1 MKKVIVTVIAALA
14 IGVFSNKALAQATT
28 PAPAATPSTATGTTD
43 VLSALSGTDYSA
55 NYQTM
60 AVALRAANQTATLKG
75 AGPYTIFAPSNDAF
89 ANLTAA
95 QLDAL
100 FADPAKLATVL
111 RGHIVAGI
119 NDKKAILADIRAT
132 GTSTMKTIDG
142 QTLTLSVNAAKNLV
156 ITDAQGNTAK
166 VIKFDIE
173 GNNGVAIG
181 IDAVL
186 YK

>member
-1 MKKVIVTVIAALA
+1 MKKVILTVIAALA
-14 IGVFSNKALAQATT
+14 IGVFSNKALAQQTS
-28 PAPAATPSTATGTTD
+28 PAPATAASTPTGTTD
-43 VLSALSGTDYSA
+43 ILSALSGSDYSSD
-55 NYQTM
+55 YQTM
-60 AVALRAANQTATLKG
+60 AIALRAGNQTATLKS
-75 AGPYTIFAPSNDAF
+75 AGPYTIFAPSASAF
-89 ANLTAA
+89 SNLTAA

-100 FADPAKLATVL
+100 FGDATKLATVL
-111 RGHIVAGI
+111 RGHIVAGVY
-119 NDKKAILADIRAT
+119 DKKAILAAIRAT
-132 GTSTMKTIDG
+132 GTATMKTVDG
-142 QTLTLSVNAAKNLV
+142 QTLTLSVNAAKNLL

>member
-1 MKKVIVTVIAALA
+1 MKKTILTVIAALA
-14 IGVFSNKALAQATT
+14 IGLFANKALAQAAS
-28 PAPAATPSTATGTTD
+28 PAPTAD
-43 VLSALSGTDYSA
+43 VLATLSSSDYSSD
-55 NYQTM
+55 YQTM
-60 AVALRAANQTATLKG
+60 AVALRAANQGATLKG
-75 AGPYTIFAPSNDAF
+75 AGPYTIFAPNNGAF
-89 ANLTAA
+89 SSLTAA

-111 RGHIVAGI
+111 RGHVVSGL
-119 NDKKAILADIRAT
+119 NDKKAILAAIRAT

-166 VIKFDIE
+166 VIKFDML
-173 GNNGVAIG
+173 GTNGVAIG

>member
-1 MKKVIVTVIAALA
+1 MKKVILTVMAVIA

-28 PAPAATPSTATGTTD
+28 AAPAATASTPTGTTD
-43 VLSALSGTDYSA
+43 ILSALSGSDYSSD
-55 NYQTM
+55 YQTM
-60 AVALRAANQTATLKG
+60 AIALRAANQTATLKG
-75 AGPYTIFAPSNDAF
+75 AGPFTIFAPSNGAF
-89 ANLTAA
+89 SNLTAA

-100 FADPAKLATVL
+100 FANPAKLTSVL
-111 RGHIVAGI
+111 RGHIVAGV

-156 ITDAQGNTAK
+156 ITDSQGNSAK
-166 VIKFDIE
+166 VIKFDME